1 MSTSWRIEM
10 GYGEGDWEDLKQAAL
25 DICNLWERILGEALA
40 YDAPLTLD
48 GENIGLYCIAF
59 KERRDLTIEFIEPG
73 HPMWNDEY
81 PRPFIH
87 MMASGGDPARTMK
100 EHTRRAFL
108 RLIMADMHK
117 QGMDISVVV
126 S

>member
-1 MSTSWRIEM
+1 M
-10 GYGEGDWEDLKQAAL
+10 GYGEGEWHDLKKAAIR
-25 DICNLWERILGEALA
+25 ICEDSWTLLQEARRF
-40 YDAPLTLD
+40 DAPMEWQGERLTD
-48 GENIGLYCIAF
+48 YVGAF
-59 KERRDLTIEFIEPG
+59 FHRKDLTIEFVEPG

-108 RLIMADMHK
+108 RLIMADMHR
-117 QGMDISVVV
+117 QGMDISITV